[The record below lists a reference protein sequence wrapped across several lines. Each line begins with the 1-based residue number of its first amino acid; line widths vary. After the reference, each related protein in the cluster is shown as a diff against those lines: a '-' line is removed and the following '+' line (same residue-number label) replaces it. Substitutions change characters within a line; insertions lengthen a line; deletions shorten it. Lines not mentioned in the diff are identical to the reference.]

1 MAVVEKQFFPSS
13 DRPELLLEVY
23 MPKGS
28 AFGAT
33 ERVVERLE
41 RALAATPEARSVSS
55 YVGGGAPRFFLS
67 LNPESLDPSFA
78 KIVVMT
84 DDASAR
90 RQLAERMERIV
101 ATGVFPE
108 ARVRVTWLAFGP
120 PVPFPVNFR
129 IVGPER
135 NTLRQIADQVRTVME
150 AEPKVKGVDMD
161 AGERAP
167 AVRLVFDADRLR
179 LLGLTRQD
187 AATQTQTLLSGA
199 TVTQVREGI
208 RTVDVVARATGAQRS
223 ALSDLDSITLTNADG
238 RSVPLAQVAR
248 LMPTFEEPVL
258 RRRSREPYITVRG
271 DVVPGVQAP
280 EATAAILPKL
290 EAIKAGLPP
299 GYRIDT
305 GGSVEE
311 SEKANGALAALF
323 PVMILLMLAVIMAQV
338 RSFKLMTLV
347 FVTAPLGLIGA
358 VPALLLF
365 GQPFGFVAILGLI
378 GLGGILMRNTLIL
391 VEQIKTE
398 LAGGLDPYH
407 AIIEATVHRS
417 RAVLLTALAAV
428 LAFAPLTLSSF
439 WGPLAYVLIGGTTVG
454 TVLTLLVLPALY
466 ALWFGVN
473 DPAKTAPER
482 KILWFPR
489 LGLRPRLA

>member
-1 MAVVEKQFFPSS
+1 
-13 DRPELLLEVY
+13 
-23 MPKGS
+23 
-28 AFGAT
+28 
-33 ERVVERLE
+33 
-41 RALAATPEARSVSS
+41 
-55 YVGGGAPRFFLS
+55 
-67 LNPESLDPSFA
+67 
-78 KIVVMT
+78 
-84 DDASAR
+84 
-90 RQLAERMERIV
+90 
-101 ATGVFPE
+101 
-108 ARVRVTWLAFGP
+108 
-120 PVPFPVNFR
+120 
-129 IVGPER
+129 
-135 NTLRQIADQVRTVME
+135 
-150 AEPKVKGVDMD
+150 
-161 AGERAP
+161 
-167 AVRLVFDADRLR
+167 LR

-347 FVTAPLGLIGA
+347 FLTAPLGLIGA